1 MTSVF
6 SWQNSVKMLLT
17 LKKKKKKKLTSSQS
31 LKQFLIWKLEFNLT
45 GDLCEKLLCDHS
57 FPSDVLVNEWLSQIF
72 C

>member
-17 LKKKKKKKLTSSQS
+17 LKKKKLTSSQS
-31 LKQFLIWKLEFNLT
+31 WKQLLIWKLEFNLT
-45 GDLCEKLLCDHS
+45 GDLCEKALCGHS

-72 C
+72 HQEK